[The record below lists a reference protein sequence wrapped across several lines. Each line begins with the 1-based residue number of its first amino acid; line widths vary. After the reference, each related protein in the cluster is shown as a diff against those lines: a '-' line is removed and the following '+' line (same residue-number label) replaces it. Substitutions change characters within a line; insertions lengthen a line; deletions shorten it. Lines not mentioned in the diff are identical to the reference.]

1 MVIESIKAEQLMPA
15 KYNPRKDLKPGDA
28 EYEKLKGLEVVVLGC
43 LRMTEHH
50 SHQKFQ
56 EAMEMAKR
64 INAKQTFFTH
74 MCHHI
79 GLHSEIED
87 LVPENIMFAYDGLSI
102 AFE

>member
-1 MVIESIKAEQLMPA
+1 MNIEKVAVEKLQA
-15 KYNPRKDLKPGDA
+15 AAYNPRKALQPGDA

>member
-1 MVIESIKAEQLMPA
+1 
-15 KYNPRKDLKPGDA
+15 
-28 EYEKLKGLEVVVLGC
+28 
-43 LRMTEHH
+43 
-50 SHQKFQ
+50 
-56 EAMEMAKR
+56 MEMAKR